1 MDFLNL
7 NNKTFGLGISDLSIK
22 IISLRKKGKFLSL
35 SSWGETRIKP
45 GVIENGEVKDR
56 EELSKTIK
64 ISLEKVKGNKLK
76 TKNVIVSLP
85 EIKAFLQVIK
95 MPKMEENEL
104 KTAVPFEAENYI
116 PLPIEKVYL
125 DFEIIRSNSGYSKD
139 HLNIL
144 LAAIPK
150 EIVDSYVY
158 CLNKAG
164 LHIKAL
170 EIESQ
175 SISRALFKNQLT
187 TFPVLIIDFGRS
199 RTNFIIF
206 SGHSLRF
213 TSSIPVSSQKL
224 TQAISNS
231 LNVNFS
237 EAEKL
242 KIKYGLQAV
251 YSKNMIGKTK
261 AKNGKEEEQVFEAML
276 PVLIDLVEQ
285 IKKHVNYYQNHTI
298 DKKNGKLKKIL
309 LCGKGTNLKKMTDF
323 LSFELKI
330 PVELG
335 NPWVNILPSPLK
347 ELPGLSFEESLG
359 YSTALGLA
367 LRGIKDET

>member
-1 MDFLNL
+1 M
-7 NNKTFGLGISDLSIK
+7 
-22 IISLRKKGKFLSL
+22 
-35 SSWGETRIKP
+35 
-45 GVIENGEVKDR
+45 
-56 EELSKTIK
+56 
-64 ISLEKVKGNKLK
+64 
-76 TKNVIVSLP
+76 
-85 EIKAFLQVIK
+85 
-95 MPKMEENEL
+95 
-104 KTAVPFEAENYI
+104 
-116 PLPIEKVYL
+116 
-125 DFEIIRSNSGYSKD
+125 
-139 HLNIL
+139 
-144 LAAIPK
+144 
-150 EIVDSYVY
+150 
-158 CLNKAG
+158 
-164 LHIKAL
+164 
-170 EIESQ
+170 
-175 SISRALFKNQLT
+175 
-187 TFPVLIIDFGRS
+187 
-199 RTNFIIF
+199 
-206 SGHSLRF
+206 RF